1 MTPEHLS
8 GRRSVLEVLRAPSV
22 GAYISANVL
31 LYVGLSL
38 QVTTLAKQVYDIT
51 RRELDLGFLGL
62 AEFLPIALLVF
73 VTGTVADR
81 FNRKR
86 ISQIAMAGELASA
99 LLLMWYA
106 STKPTSVF
114 PIFVIAVLYG
124 SSRAFLAPS
133 MRPIAAAIAPEG
145 RLPQMIALYS
155 TVWTSAGIVGPAMS
169 GFLYSASPVIAYG
182 TGSALIL
189 IALATF
195 SAVRVPATQ
204 RGADANERPTLRS
217 AVEGLRYIRR
227 TPILFAAIA
236 LDLFAV
242 LFGGA
247 VALLPVIA
255 EERLG
260 VGNIAYGWL
269 RAAAGIG
276 AGAVALL
283 LAIRPLRRN
292 VGRWLLVAVA
302 VFGVGTIVLGLTR
315 TYWIAF
321 VAVLVIHGADMVS
334 VFVRGSIVPL
344 VTPDDKR
351 GRVSAVENVFIGA
364 TNELGAFESGVA
376 AQAVGVPATV
386 VGGGVL
392 TLGIVGVW
400 WVKFKQLRDVD
411 RFEDLKPA

>member
-1 MTPEHLS
+1 M
-8 GRRSVLEVLRAPSV
+8 LEVLRAPSV
-22 GAYISANVL
+22 GAYIGANVL

-38 QVTTLAKQVYDIT
+38 QVTTLAKQVYDINK
-51 RRELDLGFLGL
+51 REIDLGFLGL

-86 ISQIAMAGELASA
+86 VSQLAMAGELASA

-106 STKPTSVF
+106 STEPTSVL
-114 PIFVIAVLYG
+114 PIFLIAILYG
-124 SSRAFLAPS
+124 GSRAFLAPS
-133 MRPIAAAIAPEG
+133 MRPIAANIAPEG

-169 GFLYSASPVIAYG
+169 GFLYSASPVVAYG
-182 TGSALIL
+182 TGSMLVLLAI
-189 IALATF
+189 ATF
-195 SAVRVPATQ
+195 STVRVPPTKRA
-204 RGADANERPTLRS
+204 ADSDERPTVRS

-276 AGAVALL
+276 AGGVALV
-283 LAIRPLRRN
+283 LAVRPLRRN
-292 VGRWLLVAVA
+292 VGRWLLVAVG
-302 VFGVGTIVLGLTR
+302 VFGAGTIVLGLTR

-321 VAVLVIHGADMVS
+321 VAILVIHGADMVS

-400 WVKFKQLRDVD
+400 WVKFKQLRNVD

>member
-1 MTPEHLS
+1 
-8 GRRSVLEVLRAPSV
+8 
-22 GAYISANVL
+22 
-31 LYVGLSL
+31 
-38 QVTTLAKQVYDIT
+38 
-51 RRELDLGFLGL
+51 
-62 AEFLPIALLVF
+62 
-73 VTGTVADR
+73 
-81 FNRKR
+81 
-86 ISQIAMAGELASA
+86 
-99 LLLMWYA
+99 
-106 STKPTSVF
+106 
-114 PIFVIAVLYG
+114 
-124 SSRAFLAPS
+124 
-133 MRPIAAAIAPEG
+133 
-145 RLPQMIALYS
+145 MIALYS

-169 GFLYSASPVIAYG
+169 GFLYSISPVVAYG
-182 TGSALIL
+182 VGSALITAAIL
-189 IALATF
+189 SF
-195 SAVRVPATQ
+195 SGVRVPATQ
-204 RGADANERPTLRS
+204 NGAAGNERPTLRS

-269 RAAAGIG
+269 RASAGIG
-276 AGAVALL
+276 AGAVALV
-283 LAIRPLRRN
+283 LAIRPLRRY

-315 TYWIAF
+315 NYWIAF
-321 VAVLVIHGADMVS
+321 FAVMVLHGADMVS

-392 TLGIVGVW
+392 TLGVVGVW
-400 WVKFKQLRDVD
+400 WFKFKEMRNVD
-411 RFEDLKPA
+411 RFEDLKPT

>member
-1 MTPEHLS
+1 
-8 GRRSVLEVLRAPSV
+8 VLEVLRAPSV
-22 GAYISANVL
+22 GAYIGANAL
-31 LYVGLSL
+31 LNVGLSL
-38 QVTTLAKQVYDIT
+38 QVTSLAKQVYDINK
-51 RRELDLGFLGL
+51 REIDLGFLGL

-81 FNRKR
+81 FDRKR
-86 ISQIAMAGELASA
+86 VSQLAMAGELASA
-99 LLLMWYA
+99 VLLMWYA
-106 STKPTSVF
+106 STVPTSVL
-114 PIFVIAVLYG
+114 PIFLIAILYG
-124 SSRAFLAPS
+124 SSRAFLAPT
-133 MRPIAAAIAPEG
+133 MRPIAANIAPEG

-169 GFLYSASPVIAYG
+169 GFLYSASPVVAYG
-182 TGSALIL
+182 TGSALVLLAI
-189 IALATF
+189 ATF
-195 SAVRVPATQ
+195 STVRVPPTQ
-204 RGADANERPTLRS
+204 RATDGDERPTLRS

-276 AGAVALL
+276 AGGVAIL
-283 LAIRPLRRN
+283 LAVRPLRRN
-292 VGRWLLVAVA
+292 VGRWLLVAVG
-302 VFGVGTIVLGLTR
+302 VFGAATIVLGLTR

-400 WVKFKQLRDVD
+400 WLKFKQLRNVD
-411 RFEDLKPA
+411 RFEDLQPA

>member
-1 MTPEHLS
+1 M
-8 GRRSVLEVLRAPSV
+8 LEVLRAPSV
-22 GAYISANVL
+22 GAYIGANVL

-38 QVTTLAKQVYDIT
+38 QVTTLAKQVYDINK
-51 RRELDLGFLGL
+51 REIDLGFLGL

-86 ISQIAMAGELASA
+86 VSQLAMAGELASA
-99 LLLMWYA
+99 VLLMWYA
-106 STKPTSVF
+106 STEPTSVL
-114 PIFVIAVLYG
+114 PIFLIAFLYG

-133 MRPIAAAIAPEG
+133 MRPIAANIAPEG

-169 GFLYSASPVIAYG
+169 GFLYSASPVVAYG
-182 TGSALIL
+182 TGSALVLLAI
-189 IALATF
+189 ATF
-195 SAVRVPATQ
+195 STVRVPPTKRA
-204 RGADANERPTLRS
+204 ADSDERPTLRS

-276 AGAVALL
+276 AGGVALV
-283 LAIRPLRRN
+283 LAVRPLRRN
-292 VGRWLLVAVA
+292 VGRWLLVAVG
-302 VFGVGTIVLGLTR
+302 VFGAGTIVLGLTR

-321 VAVLVIHGADMVS
+321 VAILVIHGADMVS

-400 WVKFKQLRDVD
+400 WVKFKQLRNVD

>member
-1 MTPEHLS
+1 MTPDRSS
-8 GRRSVLEVLRAPSV
+8 GRRAALEVLRAPSV
-22 GAYISANVL
+22 GAYIGANVL

-51 RRELDLGFLGL
+51 RREIDLGFLGL

-86 ISQIAMAGELASA
+86 VSQLAMAGELASA

-106 STKPTSVF
+106 STEPTSVF
-114 PIFVIAVLYG
+114 PIFLIAILYG

-169 GFLYSASPVIAYG
+169 GFLYSVSPVVAYG
-182 TGSALIL
+182 TGSVLIL
-189 IALATF
+189 VALATF
-195 SAVRVPATQ
+195 SGVRVPATQ
-204 RGADANERPTLRS
+204 RGTDSGDKPTLRS

-276 AGAVALL
+276 AGVVALV

-292 VGRWLLVAVA
+292 VGRWLLVSVA
-302 VFGVGTIVLGLTR
+302 IFGMGTIVLGLTR

-321 VAVLVIHGADMVS
+321 VAMLVVHGADMVS

-392 TLGIVGVW
+392 TLGVVGVW
-400 WVKFKQLRDVD
+400 WVKFRQLRDVD

>member
-1 MTPEHLS
+1 M
-8 GRRSVLEVLRAPSV
+8 LEVLRAPSV
-22 GAYISANVL
+22 GAYIGANVL

-86 ISQIAMAGELASA
+86 VSQIAMCGELASA

-106 STKPTSVF
+106 STKPTGVA
-114 PIFVIAVLYG
+114 PIFLIAILYG
-124 SSRAFLAPS
+124 ASRAFLAPS
-133 MRPIAAAIAPEG
+133 MRPIAASIAPEG

-169 GFLYSASPVIAYG
+169 GFLYSASPVVAYG
-182 TGSALIL
+182 VGSALITTAIL
-189 IALATF
+189 LF
-195 SAVRVPATQ
+195 SGVRVPATQ
-204 RGADANERPTLRS
+204 HGDAGVERPTLRS

-227 TPILFAAIA
+227 TPILFAAIS

-269 RAAAGIG
+269 RASAGIG

-283 LAIRPLRRN
+283 LAVRPLRRY

-302 VFGVGTIVLGLTR
+302 VFGIGTIVLGLTR
-315 TYWIAF
+315 NYWIAF
-321 VAVLVIHGADMVS
+321 FAVMVLHGADMVS

-364 TNELGAFESGVA
+364 TNELGAFESGGA

-400 WVKFKQLRDVD
+400 WFKFKEMRNVD
-411 RFEDLKPA
+411 RFEDLQPT

>member
-1 MTPEHLS
+1 MTPQESS
-8 GRRSVLEVLRAPSV
+8 GRRNVIEVLRAPSV
-22 GAYISANVL
+22 GAYIGANVL

-51 RRELDLGFLGL
+51 RREIDLGFLGL

-81 FNRKR
+81 LNRKR
-86 ISQIAMAGELASA
+86 VSQIAIAGELSSA

-106 STKPTSVF
+106 STEPTSVL
-114 PIFVIAVLYG
+114 PIFLIAILYG

-182 TGSALIL
+182 TGSVLIL
-189 IALATF
+189 TALATF
-195 SAVRVPATQ
+195 STVRVPPTQ
-204 RGADANERPTLRS
+204 RGADSGERPTLRT

-283 LAIRPLRRN
+283 LAVRPLRKK
-292 VGRWLLVAVA
+292 VGRWLLVSVA
-302 VFGVGTIVLGLTR
+302 VFGAGTIVLGLTR

-321 VAVLVIHGADMVS
+321 VAMLVIHGADMVS

-392 TLGIVGVW
+392 TLGVVGVW

>member
-1 MTPEHLS
+1 
-8 GRRSVLEVLRAPSV
+8 VLEVLRAPSV
-22 GAYISANVL
+22 GAYIGANVL

-38 QVTTLAKQVYDIT
+38 QVTTLAKQVYDINK
-51 RRELDLGFLGL
+51 REIDLGFLGL

-86 ISQIAMAGELASA
+86 VSQLAMAGELASA

-106 STKPTSVF
+106 STEPTSVL
-114 PIFVIAVLYG
+114 PIFLIAILYG

-133 MRPIAAAIAPEG
+133 MRPIAANIAPEG

-169 GFLYSASPVIAYG
+169 GFLYSASPVVAYG
-182 TGSALIL
+182 TGSMLVLLAI
-189 IALATF
+189 ATF
-195 SAVRVPATQ
+195 STVRVPPTKRA
-204 RGADANERPTLRS
+204 ADSDERPTVRS

-276 AGAVALL
+276 AGGVALV
-283 LAIRPLRRN
+283 LAVRPLRRN
-292 VGRWLLVAVA
+292 VGRWLLVAVG
-302 VFGVGTIVLGLTR
+302 VFGAGTIVLGLTR

-321 VAVLVIHGADMVS
+321 VAILVIHGADMVS

-400 WVKFKQLRDVD
+400 WVKFKQLRNVD

>member
-1 MTPEHLS
+1 M
-8 GRRSVLEVLRAPSV
+8 LEVLRAPSV
-22 GAYISANVL
+22 GAYIGANVL

-38 QVTTLAKQVYDIT
+38 QVTTLAKQVYDINK
-51 RRELDLGFLGL
+51 REIDLGFLGL

-86 ISQIAMAGELASA
+86 VSQLAMAGELASA
-99 LLLMWYA
+99 VLLMWYA
-106 STKPTSVF
+106 STEPTSVL
-114 PIFVIAVLYG
+114 PIFLIAILYG
-124 SSRAFLAPS
+124 GSRAFLAPS
-133 MRPIAAAIAPEG
+133 MRPIAANIAPEG

-169 GFLYSASPVIAYG
+169 GFLYSASPVVAYG
-182 TGSALIL
+182 TGSMLVLLAI
-189 IALATF
+189 ATF
-195 SAVRVPATQ
+195 STVRVPPTKRA
-204 RGADANERPTLRS
+204 ADSDERPTVRS

-276 AGAVALL
+276 AGGVALV
-283 LAIRPLRRN
+283 LAVRPLRRN
-292 VGRWLLVAVA
+292 VGRWLLVAVG
-302 VFGVGTIVLGLTR
+302 VFGAGTIVLGLTR

-321 VAVLVIHGADMVS
+321 VAILVIHGADMVS

-400 WVKFKQLRDVD
+400 WVKFKQLRNVD
-411 RFEDLKPA
+411 RFEDLQPA

>member
-1 MTPEHLS
+1 
-8 GRRSVLEVLRAPSV
+8 VLRAPSV
-22 GAYISANVL
+22 GAYIGANVL

-106 STKPTSVF
+106 STEPTSVF
-114 PIFVIAVLYG
+114 PIFVIAILYG

-195 SAVRVPATQ
+195 SSVRVPPTQ
-204 RGADANERPTLRS
+204 RAADHDERPTLRT
-217 AVEGLRYIRR
+217 AVEGLSYIRR

-276 AGAVALL
+276 AGAVAIL

-321 VAVLVIHGADMVS
+321 VAMLVIHGADMVS

-392 TLGIVGVW
+392 TLGVVGVW

>member
-1 MTPEHLS
+1 
-8 GRRSVLEVLRAPSV
+8 
-22 GAYISANVL
+22 
-31 LYVGLSL
+31 
-38 QVTTLAKQVYDIT
+38 
-51 RRELDLGFLGL
+51 
-62 AEFLPIALLVF
+62 
-73 VTGTVADR
+73 
-81 FNRKR
+81 
-86 ISQIAMAGELASA
+86 
-99 LLLMWYA
+99 MWYA
-106 STKPTSVF
+106 STEPTSVL
-114 PIFVIAVLYG
+114 PIFLIAILYG

-133 MRPIAAAIAPEG
+133 MRPIAANIAPEG

-169 GFLYSASPVIAYG
+169 GFLYSASPVVAYG
-182 TGSALIL
+182 TGSALVLLAI
-189 IALATF
+189 ATF
-195 SAVRVPATQ
+195 STVRVPPTKRA
-204 RGADANERPTLRS
+204 ADSDERPTLRS

-276 AGAVALL
+276 AGGVALV
-283 LAIRPLRRN
+283 LAVRPLRRN
-292 VGRWLLVAVA
+292 VGRWLLVAVG
-302 VFGVGTIVLGLTR
+302 VFGAGTIVLGLTR

-321 VAVLVIHGADMVS
+321 VAILVIHGADMVS

-400 WVKFKQLRDVD
+400 WVKFKQLRNVD

>member
-1 MTPEHLS
+1 M
-8 GRRSVLEVLRAPSV
+8 LEVLRAPSV
-22 GAYISANVL
+22 GAYIGANVL

-38 QVTTLAKQVYDIT
+38 QVTTLAKQVYDINK
-51 RRELDLGFLGL
+51 REIDLGFLGL

-86 ISQIAMAGELASA
+86 VSQLAMAGELASA

-106 STKPTSVF
+106 STEPTSVL
-114 PIFVIAVLYG
+114 PIFLIAILCG
-124 SSRAFLAPS
+124 GSRAFLAPS
-133 MRPIAAAIAPEG
+133 MRPIAANIAPEG

-169 GFLYSASPVIAYG
+169 GFLYSASPVVAYG
-182 TGSALIL
+182 TGSMLVLLAI
-189 IALATF
+189 ATF
-195 SAVRVPATQ
+195 STVRVPPTKRA
-204 RGADANERPTLRS
+204 ADSDERPTVRS

-276 AGAVALL
+276 AGGVALV
-283 LAIRPLRRN
+283 LAVRPLRRN
-292 VGRWLLVAVA
+292 VGRWLLVAVG
-302 VFGVGTIVLGLTR
+302 VFGAGTIVLGLTR

-321 VAVLVIHGADMVS
+321 VAILVIHGADMVS

-400 WVKFKQLRDVD
+400 WVKFKQLRNVD

>member
-1 MTPEHLS
+1 M
-8 GRRSVLEVLRAPSV
+8 LEVLRAPSV
-22 GAYISANVL
+22 GAYIGANVL

-38 QVTTLAKQVYDIT
+38 QVTTLAKQVYDINK
-51 RRELDLGFLGL
+51 REIDLGFLGL

-86 ISQIAMAGELASA
+86 VSQLAMAGELASA

-106 STKPTSVF
+106 STEPTSVL
-114 PIFVIAVLYG
+114 PIFLIAILYG
-124 SSRAFLAPS
+124 GSRAFLAPS
-133 MRPIAAAIAPEG
+133 MRPIAANIAPEG

-169 GFLYSASPVIAYG
+169 GFLYSASPVVAYG
-182 TGSALIL
+182 TGSALVLLAI
-189 IALATF
+189 ATF
-195 SAVRVPATQ
+195 STVRVPPTKRA
-204 RGADANERPTLRS
+204 ADSDERPTLRS

-276 AGAVALL
+276 AGGVALV
-283 LAIRPLRRN
+283 LAVRPLRRN
-292 VGRWLLVAVA
+292 VGRWLLVAVG
-302 VFGVGTIVLGLTR
+302 VFGAGTIVLGLTR

-321 VAVLVIHGADMVS
+321 VAILVIHGADMVS

-400 WVKFKQLRDVD
+400 WVKFKQLRNVD
-411 RFEDLKPA
+411 RFEDLQPA

>member
-1 MTPEHLS
+1 L
-8 GRRSVLEVLRAPSV
+8 LEILRAPSV
-22 GAYISANVL
+22 AAYISANIL

-51 RRELDLGFLGL
+51 KRELDLGWLGL

-81 FNRKR
+81 YNRKR
-86 ISQIAMAGELASA
+86 ISQFAMLGELVSA
-99 LLLMWYA
+99 LLLAWYA
-106 STKPTSVF
+106 STEPTGVF
-114 PIFVIAVLYG
+114 PIFMIAILYG
-124 SSRAFLAPS
+124 GSRAFLAPS

-155 TVWTSAGIVGPAMS
+155 TVWTSAGIIGPAAS
-169 GFLYSASPVIAYG
+169 GFLYSASPVLAYLV
-182 TGSALIL
+182 GSALIVCA
-189 IALATF
+189 ITSF
-195 SAVRVPATQ
+195 STVRVPPTQ
-204 RGADANERPTLRS
+204 REARDASGELRGVSGTERPTLRS
-217 AVEGLRYIRR
+217 AIEGLSYIRR

-276 AGAVALL
+276 AGGVALL
-283 LAIRPLRRN
+283 LAIRPLRRH
-292 VGRWLLVAVA
+292 VGKWLLVAVG

-321 VAVLVIHGADMVS
+321 VAILVIHGADMVS

-376 AQAVGVPATV
+376 AAAVGVPATV
-386 VGGGVL
+386 VGGGVF

-400 WVKFKQLRDVD
+400 WLKFKQLRDVD
-411 RFEDLKPA
+411 RFEDLKPS

>member
-1 MTPEHLS
+1 M
-8 GRRSVLEVLRAPSV
+8 LEVLRAPSV
-22 GAYISANVL
+22 GAYIGANVL

-38 QVTTLAKQVYDIT
+38 QVTTLAKQVYDINK
-51 RRELDLGFLGL
+51 REIDLGFLGL

-86 ISQIAMAGELASA
+86 VSQSAMAGELASA

-106 STKPTSVF
+106 STEPTSVL
-114 PIFVIAVLYG
+114 PIFLIAILYG
-124 SSRAFLAPS
+124 GSRAFLAPS
-133 MRPIAAAIAPEG
+133 MRPIAANIAPEG

-169 GFLYSASPVIAYG
+169 GFLYSASPVVAYG
-182 TGSALIL
+182 TGSMLVLLAI
-189 IALATF
+189 ATF
-195 SAVRVPATQ
+195 STVRVPPTKRA
-204 RGADANERPTLRS
+204 ADSDERPTVRS

-276 AGAVALL
+276 AGGVALV
-283 LAIRPLRRN
+283 LAVRPLRRN
-292 VGRWLLVAVA
+292 VGRWLLVAVG
-302 VFGVGTIVLGLTR
+302 VFGAGTIVLGLTR

-321 VAVLVIHGADMVS
+321 VAILVIHGADMVS

-400 WVKFKQLRDVD
+400 WVKFKQLRNVD

>member
-1 MTPEHLS
+1 
-8 GRRSVLEVLRAPSV
+8 
-22 GAYISANVL
+22 VL

-73 VTGTVADR
+73 ITGTVADR

-86 ISQIAMAGELASA
+86 ISQIAMCGELASA

-106 STKPTSVF
+106 STEPTGVF
-114 PIFVIAVLYG
+114 PIFLIAILYG
-124 SSRAFLAPS
+124 GSRAFLAPS
-133 MRPIAAAIAPEG
+133 MRPIAASIAPEG

-169 GFLYSASPVIAYG
+169 GFLYSASPVVAYG
-182 TGSALIL
+182 VGSALIASAIVL
-189 IALATF
+189 F
-195 SAVRVPATQ
+195 SGVRVPATQ
-204 RGADANERPTLRS
+204 HGAAGNERPTLQS

-227 TPILFAAIA
+227 TPILFAAIS

-269 RAAAGIG
+269 RASAGIG

-283 LAIRPLRRN
+283 LAIRPLRRY

-315 TYWIAF
+315 NYWIAF
-321 VAVLVIHGADMVS
+321 CAVMVLHGADMVS

-351 GRVSAVENVFIGA
+351 GRVAAVENVFIGA

-376 AQAVGVPATV
+376 AQAVGVPETV

-392 TLGIVGVW
+392 TLGVVGVW
-400 WVKFKQLRDVD
+400 WFKFKEMRNVD
-411 RFEDLKPA
+411 RFEDLKPT

>member
-1 MTPEHLS
+1 
-8 GRRSVLEVLRAPSV
+8 VLEVLRAPSV
-22 GAYISANVL
+22 GAYIGANVL

-38 QVTTLAKQVYDIT
+38 QVTTLAKQVYDINK
-51 RRELDLGFLGL
+51 REIDLGFLGL

-86 ISQIAMAGELASA
+86 VSQLAMAGELASA
-99 LLLMWYA
+99 VLLMWYA
-106 STKPTSVF
+106 STEPTSVL
-114 PIFVIAVLYG
+114 PIFLIAILYG

-133 MRPIAAAIAPEG
+133 MRPIAANIAPEG

-169 GFLYSASPVIAYG
+169 GFLYSASPVVAYG

-189 IALATF
+189 LAIATF
-195 SAVRVPATQ
+195 STVRVPPTKRAA
-204 RGADANERPTLRS
+204 GSDERPTLRS

-276 AGAVALL
+276 AGGVALV
-283 LAIRPLRRN
+283 LAVRPLRRN
-292 VGRWLLVAVA
+292 VGRWLLVAVG
-302 VFGVGTIVLGLTR
+302 VFGAGTIVLGLTR

-321 VAVLVIHGADMVS
+321 VAILVIHGADMVS

-400 WVKFKQLRDVD
+400 WVKFKQLRNVD